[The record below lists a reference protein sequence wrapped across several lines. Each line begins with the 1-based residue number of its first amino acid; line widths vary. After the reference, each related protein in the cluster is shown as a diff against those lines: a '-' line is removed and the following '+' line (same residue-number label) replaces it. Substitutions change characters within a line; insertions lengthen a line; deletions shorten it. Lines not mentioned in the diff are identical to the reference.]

1 LPPRCR
7 YNGVSHVVM
16 MAAPSDLADVA
27 VGFSISEGILADGSE
42 LLDLEIEEGRTG
54 IRVSWPS

>member
-1 LPPRCR
+1 
-7 YNGVSHVVM
+7 M
-16 MAAPSDLADVA
+16 MATPSDHACFA